1 MGDIKPNY
9 YHKNGTDVIKMIEEL
24 RSKEASKEFCVG
36 NVLKYVIRYDKKN
49 GVEDLEKAKTYI
61 NRLIL
66 LESEGNEHGK
76 GKIE

>member
-1 MGDIKPNY
+1 MTDIKPNY

-24 RSKEASKEFCVG
+24 RSKEASKEFCIG

-49 GVEDLEKAKTYI
+49 GIEDLIKAKTYI

-66 LESEGNEHGK
+66 LESEENES
-76 GKIE
+76 

>member
-24 RSKEASKEFCVG
+24 RSKEASKEFCIG
-36 NVLKYVIRYDKKN
+36 NVLKYVIRYDEKN
-49 GVEDLEKAKTYI
+49 GIEDLNKAKTYI

-66 LESEGNEHGK
+66 LEGEENER
-76 GKIE
+76 

>member
-24 RSKEASKEFCVG
+24 RSKEASKEFCIG

-66 LESEGNEHGK
+66 LESEDNEC
-76 GKIE
+76 

>member
-24 RSKEASKEFCVG
+24 RSKEASKEFCIG
-36 NVLKYVIRYDKKN
+36 NVLKYVIRYDEKN
-49 GVEDLEKAKTYI
+49 GIEDLNKAKTYI

-66 LESEGNEHGK
+66 LEGEENEH
-76 GKIE
+76 I

>member
-24 RSKEASKEFCVG
+24 RSKEASKEFCIG
-36 NVLKYVIRYDKKN
+36 NVLKYVIRYDEKN
-49 GVEDLEKAKTYI
+49 GIEDLNKAKTYI

-66 LESEGNEHGK
+66 LEDEKNEY
-76 GKIE
+76 

>member
-24 RSKEASKEFCVG
+24 RSKEASKEFCIG
-36 NVLKYVIRYDKKN
+36 NVLKYVIRYDEKN
-49 GVEDLEKAKTYI
+49 GIEDLNKAKTYI

-66 LESEGNEHGK
+66 LEGEENERRDNS
-76 GKIE
+76 

>member
-1 MGDIKPNY
+1 MADIKPNY

-24 RSKEASKEFCVG
+24 RSKEASKEFCIG

-49 GVEDLEKAKTYI
+49 GIEDLEKAKTYI

-66 LESEGNEHGK
+66 LEDEKNEY
-76 GKIE
+76 